1 MYLIIFLIY
10 KKMQKG
16 GRKLALWYKINN
28 NYLIII
34 YEIAILF
41 LLEYTFILT
50 TYVTKTIVFDAVTL

>member
-28 NYLIII
+28 NYLI
-34 YEIAILF
+34 YEKS
-41 LLEYTFILT
+41 LLEYTFI
-50 TYVTKTIVFDAVTL
+50 